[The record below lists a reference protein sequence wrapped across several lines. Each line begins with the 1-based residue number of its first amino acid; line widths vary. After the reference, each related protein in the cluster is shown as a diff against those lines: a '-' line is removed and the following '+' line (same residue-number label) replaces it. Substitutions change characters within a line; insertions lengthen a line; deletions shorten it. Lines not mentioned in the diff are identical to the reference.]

1 MNKCI
6 KDETKY
12 MEKFDLN
19 MAGTTL
25 YNFIWH
31 DYCDNYIEMAKFNQ
45 NNTTKSVLLLVLT
58 NILKMMHPFTPFIT
72 DEIYN
77 MLPIKDANNI
87 MISTYPEY
95 DKKEVFVAEEKD
107 VDECIEFIT
116 LFRNKKA
123 DLNTKNYDIV
133 PKTNNELINN
143 LLRINDK
150 ITNKSNYKGSII
162 ISSTNYKY
170 VIYYDNEMT
179 LEEKENLIKEIDRL
193 KSSIARR
200 ESLLSN
206 QNYVNKAPKNIVD
219 KEKEDLEK
227 EKKQLK
233 VLETNK

>member
-1 MNKCI
+1 
-6 KDETKY
+6 
-12 MEKFDLN
+12 
-19 MAGTTL
+19 
-25 YNFIWH
+25 
-31 DYCDNYIEMAKFNQ
+31 
-45 NNTTKSVLLLVLT
+45 
-58 NILKMMHPFTPFIT
+58 MMHPFTPFIT

>member
-1 MNKCI
+1 
-6 KDETKY
+6 
-12 MEKFDLN
+12 
-19 MAGTTL
+19 
-25 YNFIWH
+25 
-31 DYCDNYIEMAKFNQ
+31 
-45 NNTTKSVLLLVLT
+45 
-58 NILKMMHPFTPFIT
+58 
-72 DEIYN
+72 